1 MRRRPARSRVT
12 DRDPRDPR
20 DPRVPRVPRVPLVL
34 ATRSAGKIRELTA
47 LCAAEGIAVET
58 LDALGLVEEA
68 AEAGIEVHDTF
79 PGNAEAKARWFAAR
93 LPGRVVL
100 AEDSGLVVDALGG
113 APGVHS
119 KRWAQISASGAA
131 LDAACDAA
139 LDAACDAALD
149 AACDAALDAA
159 CDAGNNAALLRAL
172 EGQLRREAHYVC
184 VAVCIY
190 GAQRWGGE
198 GRVDGRIGEHAR
210 GSGGFGYD
218 PYFES
223 IELGKTFG
231 EASPEEKARVSHRA
245 RALRSVLAAGGAA
258 LRQQL
263 GR

>member
-20 DPRVPRVPRVPLVL
+20 DPRVPRVPLVL

-131 LDAACDAA
+131 LDAACDA
-139 LDAACDAALD
+139 
-149 AACDAALDAA
+149 
-159 CDAGNNAALLRAL
+159 GNNAALLRAL